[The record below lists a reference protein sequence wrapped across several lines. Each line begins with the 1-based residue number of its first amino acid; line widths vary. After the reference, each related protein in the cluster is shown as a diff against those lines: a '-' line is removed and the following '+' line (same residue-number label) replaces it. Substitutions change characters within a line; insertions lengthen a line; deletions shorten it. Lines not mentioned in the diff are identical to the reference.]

1 MALSRGSKW
10 FLAVMAM
17 VLAVGAAGLWWIDG
31 NWFADDLEPGVA
43 VTYTVERG
51 ASVRAV
57 GEDLADLGVLRSS
70 VRFRI
75 SAEDAGLE
83 TSLQPGAFELE
94 TGMEVDEVIGVLA
107 SGPVAPPTVRFTV
120 PEGLTVEQTLE
131 RLAEQFDDH
140 SVDDFARVLDERTD
154 AGRNGGGV
162 LRTPEWIQEPAER
175 GEGVDPYEG
184 MLWPQTYEIDDD
196 ATPLTILQ
204 MMVDQLDTEMAAVI
218 AEQDEP
224 VEPSEAYTRLI
235 TASLIERETRVDD
248 ERRLVAG
255 VIANRLA
262 DGMRLQIDA
271 SVVYALGGNP
281 TDIVSL
287 DDLEVDSPYN
297 TYRIDGLPPGPI
309 SGLGTAALRAAFAP
323 ADVPYRFYVLDP
335 SCDGTHRFAETDEE
349 HERNVAAFR
358 DAGRCLELEEDAS

>member
-17 VLAVGAAGLWWIDG
+17 VFAVLAVGLWWIDG
-31 NWFADDLEPGVA
+31 NWFAHEPEPGVA
-43 VTYTVERG
+43 VTYMVERG

-75 SAEDAGLE
+75 AAEDAGLE
-83 TSLQPGAFELE
+83 TSLQPGEFELE
-94 TGMEVDEVIGVLA
+94 TGMGVDDVIDVLA
-107 SGPVAPPTVRFTV
+107 AGPVAPPTVRFTV
-120 PEGLTVEQTLE
+120 PEGLTVEQTFA
-131 RLAEQFDDH
+131 RLADQFEAF
-140 SVDDFARVLDERTD
+140 SVEDFARVLDERTD
-154 AGRNGGGV
+154 AGENRDDV
-162 LRTPEWIQEPAER
+162 LRTPDWIQEPAER
-175 GEGVDPYEG
+175 GAGVDPYEG

-196 ATPLTILQ
+196 APPLAILQ
-204 MMVDQLDTEMAAVI
+204 MMVNQLNAEVAAVI
-218 AEQDEP
+218 AEQPEEIDP
-224 VEPSEAYTRLI
+224 DDAYTRLI
-235 TASLIERETRVDD
+235 KASLIERETRVDG

-262 DGMRLQIDA
+262 EGMRLQIDA

-281 TDIVSL
+281 TDTVSL

-335 SCDGTHRFAETDEE
+335 SCDGTHRFAVTGDE
-349 HERNVAAFR
+349 HEVNVAAFR
-358 DAGRCLELEEDAS
+358 EAGRCLELQEHEP